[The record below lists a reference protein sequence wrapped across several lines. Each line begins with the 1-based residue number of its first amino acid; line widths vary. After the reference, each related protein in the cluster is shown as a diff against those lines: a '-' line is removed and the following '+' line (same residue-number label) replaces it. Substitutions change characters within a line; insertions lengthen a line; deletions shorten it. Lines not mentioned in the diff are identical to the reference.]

1 MKNSLYTLDPLSFVF
16 GHVTDTNSTDG
27 KTYSPVIG
35 LFFNSFVQHPYR
47 GQVGGGG
54 PCGFMVVNCLLFRG
68 VPGSWA
74 QVSLTVSGTQK
85 CFTEELHS
93 IVCNRVESR

>member
-16 GHVTDTNSTDG
+16 GHVTDPNSTDG

-47 GQVGGGG
+47 GQGGGWGALWLHGGQLLAVQRRAWVLG
-54 PCGFMVVNCLLFRG
+54 PGFFN
-68 VPGSWA
+68 
-74 QVSLTVSGTQK
+74 SLRNPEMFHRRAPQ
-85 CFTEELHS
+85 HS
-93 IVCNRVESR
+93 V